1 MNFANEIKTMVSA
14 KEAAEFYGYK
24 PNRSG
29 FVCCPFHGEDTPSL
43 KVYDGAKGWHCYG
56 CHAHGDVVDLVAQLF
71 GISFQL
77 AQQKLNEDF
86 QLGLPIGKV
95 LTEEERRQAEERA
108 RAWQKK
114 QEKRR
119 NRINAAKKA
128 YWGAFDKYAALDLL
142 VLKYAPKRGDEWLS
156 DKHRK
161 AFWEAIFKRNKAED
175 EMDKAQDRYF
185 SILMEERS

>member
-29 FVCCPFHGEDTPSL
+29 FICCPFHGEDTPSL

-56 CHAHGDVVDLVAQLF
+56 CQAHGDVVDLVAQLF

-95 LTEEERRQAEERA
+95 LTEEERLQAEERA
-108 RAWQKK
+108 RAWQRK
-114 QEKRR
+114 QAEKARAR
-119 NRINAAKKA
+119 EMARKA
-128 YWGAFDKYAALDLL
+128 YWDAFDRWSQLDIIARRE
-142 VLKYAPKRGDEWLS
+142 APKRGEKSLKKGFVEVLIRLDQASDEL
-156 DKHRK
+156 DR
-161 AFWEAIFKRNKAED
+161 
-175 EMDKAQDRYF
+175 AQGKYY
-185 SILMEERS
+185 SILMAEKEGG